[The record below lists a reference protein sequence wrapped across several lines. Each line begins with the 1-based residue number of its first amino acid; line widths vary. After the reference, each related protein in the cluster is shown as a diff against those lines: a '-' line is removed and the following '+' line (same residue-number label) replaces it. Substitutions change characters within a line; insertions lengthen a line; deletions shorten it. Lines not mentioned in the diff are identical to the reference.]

1 MVFLIVSCM
10 LVAFAFHAPLV
21 PILITGTLAQLNTV
35 SMVTRNHASRLVP
48 VSAVVGSWPS
58 TRLW

>member
-1 MVFLIVSCM
+1 MAFLIVSCM
-10 LVAFAFHAPLV
+10 LVAFASHVPLV
-21 PILITGTLAQLNTV
+21 PILLSGTLAQLNTV
-35 SMVTRNHASRLVP
+35 SMVTRNDASRLVP